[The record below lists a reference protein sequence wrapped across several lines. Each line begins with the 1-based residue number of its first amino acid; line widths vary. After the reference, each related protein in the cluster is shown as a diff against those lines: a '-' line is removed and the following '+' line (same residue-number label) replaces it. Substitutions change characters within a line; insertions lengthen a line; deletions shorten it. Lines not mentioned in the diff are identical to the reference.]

1 MLTNRQLQKKKTA
14 EMLYQAAVELIQENG
29 YENTTVSSITKRAGV
44 STGTFYVH
52 FKSKED
58 IVREIFFS
66 DYEKL
71 ITTKFPAFLKEHP
84 EASVAEKITYFL
96 WLKIPFVMEKG
107 IDVTTLT
114 YMTFFSEAMDKTK
127 PLKEW
132 TMLATLQELLLE
144 AEEKHLLKADY
155 TAEAAFE
162 ILYSAIRGN
171 VITWILTRGQFDLEA
186 RTKTSLH
193 LMLQELF
200 TT

>member
-171 VITWILTRGQFDLEA
+171 VITWILTRGHFDLEA
-186 RTKTSLH
+186 RTKTALH